1 VDVTPDEPLGET
13 GNDHLAE
20 STRVG
25 PAASTPTPQ
34 TRPDWASLLVSLLP
48 FADRYLKLQE
58 GKQNHEQAIERVQAE
73 SGWRV
78 LAIMMAFLAGV
89 IAVMSWLTFAGK
101 VSGDA
106 LLFLVGTVA
115 GYTLAIVQRHL
126 FPETVEVNS
135 DS

>member
-1 VDVTPDEPLGET
+1 L
-13 GNDHLAE
+13 
-20 STRVG
+20 
-25 PAASTPTPQ
+25 
-34 TRPDWASLLVSLLP
+34 ASLLVALLP
-48 FADRYLKLQE
+48 FADRYLRLQE

-73 SGWRV
+73 SGWKV

-89 IAVMSWLTFAGK
+89 IAVMSWLTFSGR

-115 GYTLAIVQRHL
+115 GYMLAIVQRHL
-126 FPETVEVNS
+126 FPQTIEVSS

>member
-1 VDVTPDEPLGET
+1 MIP
-13 GNDHLAE
+13 
-20 STRVG
+20 
-25 PAASTPTPQ
+25 STPSEEARLGSPKGTTLPVTSAPLQPSRPPQ
-34 TRPDWASLLVSLLP
+34 PDLAALLVGLLP

-58 GKQNHEQAIERVQAE
+58 GRQQHEQALERVQAE
-73 SGWRV
+73 SGWKV
-78 LAIMMAFLAGV
+78 LAILMAFLAGV
-89 IAVMSWLTFAGK
+89 IAVMSWLTFTGR

-126 FPETVEVNS
+126 FPETIQVGS